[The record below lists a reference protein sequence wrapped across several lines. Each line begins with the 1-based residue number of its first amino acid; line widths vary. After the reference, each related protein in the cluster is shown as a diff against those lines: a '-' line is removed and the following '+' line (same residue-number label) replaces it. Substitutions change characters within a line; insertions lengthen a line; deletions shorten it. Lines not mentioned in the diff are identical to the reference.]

1 MCTHG
6 DAVVQFAWVGGEPA
20 VQQILE
26 WIDGDGGLEH
36 GLWVLFSIGAPS
48 ARRALDAA
56 EDEIRDR
63 WGSLLWTLQRERWE
77 RDSAELWSAL
87 SGR

>member
-1 MCTHG
+1 MCIRDRLQTAI
-6 DAVVQFAWVGGEPA
+6 AVDP
-20 VQQILE
+20 LE
-26 WIDGDGGLEH
+26 DLLH